1 MKNNVVK
8 IVLIVCLIVI
18 ILDQGSKFLV
28 TKFASDGLGTENF
41 GIVITENTGMAF
53 GFNQGNTKN
62 IVLTIFVLL
71 LLITFLK
78 NQKNELDTKTTI
90 TVSMAIGGGFSNLI
104 DRIFRGGVLDFISIW
119 KFPKFNIADICV
131 CMAWL
136 LIVIFLV
143 VYSNK
148 KDNAKEVNSEE
159 SKIEDKK

>member
-1 MKNNVVK
+1 M
-8 IVLIVCLIVI
+8 
-18 ILDQGSKFLV
+18 
-28 TKFASDGLGTENF
+28 
-41 GIVITENTGMAF
+41 
-53 GFNQGNTKN
+53 
-62 IVLTIFVLL
+62 
-71 LLITFLK
+71 
-78 NQKNELDTKTTI
+78 DTKTTI

>member
-18 ILDQGSKFLV
+18 ILDQVSKFFV

-78 NQKNELDTKTTI
+78 NQKN
-90 TVSMAIGGGFSNLI
+90 
-104 DRIFRGGVLDFISIW
+104 
-119 KFPKFNIADICV
+119 
-131 CMAWL
+131 
-136 LIVIFLV
+136 
-143 VYSNK
+143 
-148 KDNAKEVNSEE
+148 
-159 SKIEDKK
+159 